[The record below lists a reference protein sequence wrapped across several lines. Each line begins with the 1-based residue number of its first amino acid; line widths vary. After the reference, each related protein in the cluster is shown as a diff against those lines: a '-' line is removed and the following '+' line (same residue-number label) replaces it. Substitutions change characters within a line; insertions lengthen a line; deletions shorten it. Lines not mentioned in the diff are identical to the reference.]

1 MQRTLFVA
9 VLATLTTGA
18 LAQDKIT
25 LANGDVITG
34 TIKTMADGKVTIT
47 SPLLGD
53 VVVPMAN
60 VGDMVTQAQVE
71 LQKRDGETWKRRI
84 LGIESGSLRIEGE
97 PASLAL
103 GNLAV
108 INPPP
113 EVEPTWDGSL
123 KLNALWTDGNTDE
136 RAVGAA
142 FDASIRRKV
151 DRITVDAAWDY
162 GETKDNSQD
171 PATRATTKLTQ
182 RRAGAGL
189 KYDYFFVPDNDR
201 LYALV
206 TARVLGDTLADLD
219 LRFSGGAGIGYLWI
233 TDETTTFQTEVG
245 ISYVSETYRSGV
257 PSEEYTAARCAYK
270 LKQQLSAAT
279 KLEHGVEAF
288 PSTEGTDDFY
298 MQAKTEII
306 TSLTES
312 MLASLAHVLD
322 YDNTPS
328 SAALERVDNRVVLS
342 IGWSF

>member
-1 MQRTLFVA
+1 MNRTLFVA
-9 VLATLTTGA
+9 VTAALTTGA

-34 TIKTMADGKVTIT
+34 TIKTMADGKVTIN
-47 SPLLGD
+47 SPILGD

-71 LQKRDGETWKRRI
+71 LQTRDGDTWKRRI
-84 LGIESGSLRIEGE
+84 LGMEAGSLRIEGE

-103 GNLAV
+103 GRLAM

-113 EVEPTWDGSL
+113 EVEATWDGSL
-123 KLNALWTDGNTDE
+123 KVNALWTDGNTDE

-142 FDASIRRKV
+142 FDASIRREI
-151 DRITVDAAWDY
+151 DRISVDAAWDY
-162 GETKDNSQD
+162 GETKSNSQD
-171 PATRATTKLTQ
+171 PTIRGQRTLTQ
-182 RRAGAGL
+182 RRAGAGI
-189 KYDYFFVPDNDR
+189 KYDYYFVPENDR
-201 LYALV
+201 LYGFV

-219 LRFSGGAGIGYLWI
+219 MRFTGGAGLGYTWI
-233 TDETTTFQTEVG
+233 EDETTTFLTEVG

-257 PSEEYTAARCAYK
+257 PSEEYTAARIAYK
-270 LKQQLSAAT
+270 LKHQLSEAT
-279 KLEHGVEAF
+279 KLVHGVEAF

-298 MQAKTEII
+298 MQAKTELI

-328 SAALERVDNRVVLS
+328 PTVSERIDNRVVLS